1 LTTVKRTIQFAPVN
15 LGRAGEEVAL
25 QIEAAIIERQ
35 LEPGDRLPSERELQV
50 HFNTS
55 RGVIR
60 EALQALKQKSLIEI
74 KKGAKGGA
82 FVREVEVATVGESLA
97 LFIKRQPM
105 SPYHLIEFRESLDRT
120 ITPLAITRG
129 SAAEKEELLSK
140 AKDLERLFLQQE
152 PDMEQLAELDRE
164 LNLKFAQMARNPI
177 FEWIMHALQIGFSS
191 SDFNLYN
198 RADYRNKTAEN
209 WRHTAQ
215 AIAEG
220 EPLKALSHI
229 SYHYAM
235 LLQLL
240 ELEAGDGV
248 EIQEWTAKS
257 ASE

>member
-1 LTTVKRTIQFAPVN
+1 MSTKSTIQFEPVN
-15 LGRAGEEVAL
+15 MGRAGEEVAL
-25 QIEAAIIERQ
+25 QIEAAI
-35 LEPGDRLPSERELQV
+35 LEGHLKPGDRLPSERELQV
-50 HFNTS
+50 QFNTS

-82 FVREVEVATVGESLA
+82 YIREVEVATVGESLA

-105 SPYHLIEFRESLDRT
+105 SPYHLIEFRESLDRA

-129 SAAEKEELLSK
+129 QRAEKEELLQK
-140 AKDLERLFLQQE
+140 ARALEALFLQE
-152 PDMEQLAELDRE
+152 KPDMEQLAELDRE
-164 LNLKFAQMARNPI
+164 LNLKLAKMARNPI
-177 FEWIMHALQIGFSS
+177 FEWVMHALQIGFSS
-191 SDFNLYN
+191 YDFTLYN
-198 RADYRNKTAEN
+198 RADYRLKTAEN

-240 ELEAGDGV
+240 EQDTNAMGGSG
-248 EIQEWTAKS
+248 EWAANTTA
-257 ASE
+257 E

>member
-1 LTTVKRTIQFAPVN
+1 MNTKSTIQFAPVN
-15 LGRAGEEVAL
+15 MGRAGEEVAL
-25 QIEAAIIERQ
+25 QIEAAILDGQ
-35 LEPGDRLPSERELQV
+35 LKPGDRLPSERELQV
-50 HFNTS
+50 QFNTS

-82 FVREVEVATVGESLA
+82 CIREVEVSTVGESLA

-105 SPYHLIEFRESLDRT
+105 SPFHLIEFRESLDRT
-120 ITPLAITRG
+120 ITSLAITRG
-129 SAAEKEELLSK
+129 RAVEKEKLLKK
-140 AKDLERLFLQQE
+140 AHALEGLFLQKE
-152 PDMEQLAELDRE
+152 PNMEQLAELDRE
-164 LNLKFAQMARNPI
+164 LNLMLARMTGNPI

-191 SDFNLYN
+191 YDFNLYN

-240 ELEAGDGV
+240 EQDPGAMVGPG
-248 EIQEWTAKS
+248 EWATNTASK
-257 ASE
+257 

>member
-1 LTTVKRTIQFAPVN
+1 MSAKSTIQFAPVT

-25 QIEAAIIERQ
+25 QIEAAILEGQ

-50 HFNTS
+50 QFNTS

-82 FVREVEVATVGESLA
+82 YIREVEVATVGESLA

-105 SPYHLIEFRESLDRT
+105 SPFHLIEFRESLDRT
-120 ITPLAITRG
+120 ITTLAITRG
-129 SAAEKEELLSK
+129 KAEEKEALLQK
-140 AKDLERLFLQQE
+140 AQALEGLFLQE
-152 PDMEQLAELDRE
+152 HPDMEQLGELDRE
-164 LNLKFAQMARNPI
+164 LNLMLAKMARNPI
-177 FEWIMHALQIGFSS
+177 FEWVMHALQIGFSS
-191 SDFNLYN
+191 YDFNLYN
-198 RADYRNKTAEN
+198 RADYRTKTAEN
-209 WRHTAQ
+209 WRHTAE

-240 ELEAGDGV
+240 EQDPVVMAGS
-248 EIQEWTAKS
+248 QEWAASTASK
-257 ASE
+257 

>member
-1 LTTVKRTIQFAPVN
+1 MGAKSTIQFEPVN
-15 LGRAGEEVAL
+15 MGRAGEEVAL
-25 QIEAAIIERQ
+25 QIEAAILAGQ

-50 HFNTS
+50 QFNTS

-82 FVREVEVATVGESLA
+82 YIREVEVATVGESLA

-120 ITPLAITRG
+120 ITLLAITRG
-129 SAAEKEELLSK
+129 ETTEKEALLEK
-140 AKDLERLFLQQE
+140 ARALEALFLQE
-152 PDMEQLAELDRE
+152 KPDMEQLAELDRE
-164 LNLKFAQMARNPI
+164 LNLMLAKMARNPI
-177 FEWIMHALQIGFSS
+177 FEWVMHALQIGFSS
-191 SDFNLYN
+191 YDFNLYN
-198 RADYRNKTAEN
+198 RADYRTKTAEN
-209 WRHTAQ
+209 WSHTAQ

-240 ELEAGDGV
+240 EQDPGAMAGSG
-248 EIQEWTAKS
+248 EWAAKTASK
-257 ASE
+257 

>member
-1 LTTVKRTIQFAPVN
+1 MSVKSAIQFEPVN
-15 LGRAGEEVAL
+15 MGRAGEEVAL
-25 QIEAAIIERQ
+25 QIEAAVLEGQ
-35 LEPGDRLPSERELQV
+35 LKPGDRLPSERELQV
-50 HFNTS
+50 QFNTS

-82 FVREVEVATVGESLA
+82 YIREVEVATVGESLA

-129 SAAEKEELLSK
+129 HKAEKEELLHK
-140 AKDLERLFLQQE
+140 ARALEALFLQEE

-164 LNLKFAQMARNPI
+164 LNLKLAKMARNPI
-177 FEWIMHALQIGFSS
+177 FEWVMHALQIGFSS
-191 SDFNLYN
+191 YDFNLYN
-198 RADYRNKTAEN
+198 RSDYRIKTAEN

-220 EPLKALSHI
+220 EPLRALSHI

-240 ELEAGDGV
+240 EQDTNAMGESG
-248 EIQEWTAKS
+248 EWVAKTTA
-257 ASE
+257 E